1 MNTKKIERGFR
12 CILLLVVLLVS
23 LNESLQAEGQGWFNN
38 SLNVT
43 INDDFYLM
51 FRSQIR
57 AHDVSFQDPF
67 VYILESGLGYKLPK
81 NFYLATFYRRQT
93 SKTADHQINENRYA
107 LDAGWKT
114 KLNKVFSFD
123 WRFRTEI
130 RRFEQNSDV
139 NHFRFRPY
147 LRLTAAFK
155 LGELKL
161 KPFIAE
167 EPFWDTKIDD
177 FSQNRFYLGTAIL
190 LSEKVEFVLSYLRQ
204 DLKKKEPNHVLY
216 TGFNLR
222 F

>member
-1 MNTKKIERGFR
+1 MKNNKITHYLSLTLFS
-12 CILLLVVLLVS
+12 VLSFLF
-23 LNESLQAEGQGWFNN
+23 LNIKVHAEGQGWFNN
-38 SLNVT
+38 SLNMT
-43 INDDFYLM
+43 INNKFSLM
-51 FRSQIR
+51 LKSQIR
-57 AHDVSFQDPF
+57 THDISFQDPF
-67 VYILESGLGYKLPK
+67 VYILEGGVGYKLPK

-147 LRLTAAFK
+147 LRLTATVK

-167 EPFWDTKIDD
+167 EPLWDTKIDD

-204 DLKKKEPNHVLY
+204 DLKTKEPNHILY

>member
-1 MNTKKIERGFR
+1 MKTKKIERGFR

-43 INDDFYLM
+43 INDDFYLI
-51 FRSQIR
+51 FKSQIR

-67 VYILESGLGYKLPK
+67 VYILESGVGYKLPK

-93 SKTADHQINENRYA
+93 SNAADRKINENRYA

-114 KLNKVFSFD
+114 KLNKTISFD

-130 RRFEQNSDV
+130 RRFELNSDV
-139 NHFRFRPY
+139 NHFRFRLY
-147 LRLTAAFK
+147 LRLTANFK
-155 LGELKL
+155 LGELRL

-167 EPFWDTKIDD
+167 EPFWDTKIHD
-177 FSQNRFYLGTAIL
+177 FSQNRFYLGTAIP

-204 DLKKKEPNHVLY
+204 DLKNKEPNQILY